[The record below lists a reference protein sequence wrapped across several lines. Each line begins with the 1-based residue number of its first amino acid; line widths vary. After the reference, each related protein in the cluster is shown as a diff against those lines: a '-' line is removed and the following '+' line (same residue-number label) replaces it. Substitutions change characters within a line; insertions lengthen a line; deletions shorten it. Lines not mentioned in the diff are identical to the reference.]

1 MPATGTAAGRAS
13 STARPAAATST
24 PPAGGSSRR
33 GTSAYAPDSPAARA
47 GLAEPPAA
55 PAPASPAPAAPASSS
70 SAKKPATS
78 SKKPAASTSSA
89 PAEKPAQDPLTAPAS
104 SSSLPTM
111 PTMPAVSIP
120 GNGAGFL
127 LGLVGYALLV
137 NFMRGGM
144 PQVKGWI
151 GAKFLNKPYQGST
164 VEATAGGQSARAQ
177 RITKQGGGV
186 DPLVKSHLAALS
198 HATAGK
204 P

>member
-1 MPATGTAAGRAS
+1 MPSTGTAAGRAA
-13 STARPAAATST
+13 STARPAAATNT

-33 GTSAYAPDSPAARA
+33 GTSAYAPDSAAARA

-55 PAPASPAPAAPASSS
+55 PASSTKPASS
-70 SAKKPATS
+70 KPAST
-78 SKKPAASTSSA
+78 KPAASTSTEK
-89 PAEKPAQDPLTAPAS
+89 PTEKPAQDPLTDPAPAS

-111 PTMPAVSIP
+111 PAVSVPSIP

-137 NFMRGGM
+137 NFMRGGL

-177 RITKQGGGV
+177 RIAHAGGAV